1 MTVWRTRRWGVVMRA
16 YTFDEIVTLTSVDET
31 TGEETSRR
39 SYADVASVRG
49 NETYQAMTVGL
60 KPELMI
66 VLPDWDNDYH
76 GEQRVECRGNL
87 YRVLRAYKTDDRRA
101 ELTVYRLRPG
111 VSDSDTFL

>member
-1 MTVWRTRRWGVVMRA
+1 MRA

-49 NETYQAMTVGL
+49 NETYQATTVGL

-76 GEQRVECRGNL
+76 GEQRVEYRGNL